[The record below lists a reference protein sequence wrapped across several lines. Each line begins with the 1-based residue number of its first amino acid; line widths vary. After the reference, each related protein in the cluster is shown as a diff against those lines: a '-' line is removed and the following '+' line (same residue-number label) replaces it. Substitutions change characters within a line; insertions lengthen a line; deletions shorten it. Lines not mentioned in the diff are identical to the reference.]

1 MIAKQVPHR
10 RDGSSDFGA
19 LAKYITAGIPGE
31 QLTAMAVA
39 LPGFGQLTRYV
50 AQDQNSA
57 GQQKCVAVC
66 LNRLLSVGSA
76 PAQFYSTVQKH
87 EHAARNPVDNPVV
100 HLIVS
105 WPDHERPSH
114 EAVFDAARDVLKALN
129 LHEHQW
135 LMAIHNDTDNL
146 HCHIEVSR
154 IHPYTYRS
162 QHLPWMH
169 RTLHRAAREIEI
181 RNGWSHDNG
190 LFVVREMPNGQK
202 FVVPNESY
210 RETGNVRH
218 EPYVEKLARM
228 AAWSD
233 ERSLTDLCRNV
244 VAQQVVDAIASGK
257 GWAAVH
263 EVLEHHGMRIDK
275 TGDAAF
281 RLAAMTPAGEIVRL
295 PVSRALRSVRLGE
308 AEAILGAF
316 VAHPRPLQPAQASV
330 TAGQST
336 DATQA
341 AGKGRSTLRDPLK
354 RESARLE
361 RAAARTALID
371 RFRAEQQ
378 SVKAERATAQ
388 HALRTINDEKR
399 AQLADLKVRLGKQ
412 KQDAVKSG
420 AGSLSR
426 AALNSLLAFERLS
439 GSTQINAVAEAKKAE
454 VLSTRP
460 PALSWRAWL
469 EREAQAGDRA
479 ALGALR
485 GIVYQAGRDAKQA
498 PSMSGEDADSP
509 DDDAD
514 KVLATLLARE
524 RNEDAIRSARPDRI
538 RAYQADALMRDIH
551 GMKWKVTN
559 NGNVEYQRTSGN
571 PVFVD
576 RGHKLTFDRE
586 IVSDQDLTLA
596 LLHAREKWRSG
607 IVLTGNDPVF
617 TERMVKAAVEAGIT
631 VKNPELQP
639 LQARLAQQ
647 RQPMPPAIEA
657 TPFGLAPAKTVQ
669 KGKRRR

>member
-1 MIAKQVPHR
+1 MIAKQVPSR
-10 RDGSSDFGA
+10 QDGSSDFGA
-19 LAKYITAGIPGE
+19 LAKYITGGITSE
-31 QLTAMAVA
+31 QLATMAVT
-39 LPGFGQLTRYV
+39 LPGFGQLTQYV
-50 AQDQNSA
+50 AQNQGNA

-87 EHAARNPVDNPVV
+87 QHAARNPVENPVV
-100 HLIVS
+100 HLVVS
-105 WPDHERPSH
+105 WPEHERPSH

-154 IHPYTYRS
+154 IHPDTYRS

-190 LFVVREMPNGQK
+190 LFVVREMPDGRQ
-202 FVVPNESY
+202 FVVPNDSY
-210 RETGNVRH
+210 RETADVRH

-244 VAQQVVDAIASGK
+244 VSKDLVNAIVSGK
-257 GWAAVH
+257 DWAAVH
-263 EVLEHHGMRIDK
+263 EVLEQHGMRIDR

-281 RLAAMTPAGEIVRL
+281 RLQAMTPAGEIVRL

-316 VAHPRPLQPAQASV
+316 VAHPRPLRPARASV
-330 TAGQST
+330 TAGEST
-336 DATQA
+336 GATQA
-341 AGKGRSTLRDPLK
+341 AGRGSQTRRDPLK
-354 RESARLE
+354 RETARLE

-378 SVKAERATAQ
+378 GIRAGRATVQ
-388 HALRTINDEKR
+388 HALRTINNEKR
-399 AQLADLKVRLGKQ
+399 AQLADLKARLGKR

-420 AGSLSR
+420 AGSVQR
-426 AALNSLLAFERLS
+426 AALTSLLAFERLS
-439 GSTQINAVAEAKKAE
+439 GAAQINAVAEAKKVE

-460 PALSWRAWL
+460 PSVSWRAWL
-469 EREAQAGDRA
+469 ERQAQAGDRA

-485 GIVYQAGRDAKQA
+485 GLVYQEGRDAKKA
-498 PSMSGEDADSP
+498 AAVNGEDVDPP
-509 DDDAD
+509 DDDPD

-524 RNEDAIRSARPDRI
+524 HDEDAIRSARPDRI
-538 RAYQADALMRDIH
+538 RAYQADVLLRDIH
-551 GMKWKVTN
+551 GMKWRVTN
-559 NGNVEYQRTSGN
+559 NGNVEYQRASGDT
-571 PVFVD
+571 VFVD
-576 RGHKLTFDRE
+576 RGHKLTFDRQ
-586 IVSDQDLTLA
+586 VVTDQDLTLT

-607 IVLTGNDPVF
+607 IVLTGGDWAF

-631 VKNPELQP
+631 VKNPELQSM
-639 LQARLAQQ
+639 QAMFAQQ
-647 RQPMPPAIEA
+647 RQPTHSAIEA
-657 TPFGLAPAKTVQ
+657 KPAGQIPARTMQ